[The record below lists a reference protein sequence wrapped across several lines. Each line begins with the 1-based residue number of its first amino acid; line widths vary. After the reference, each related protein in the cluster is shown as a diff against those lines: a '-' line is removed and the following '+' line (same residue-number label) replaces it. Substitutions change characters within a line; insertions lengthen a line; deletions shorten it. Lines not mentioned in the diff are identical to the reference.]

1 MAAFFHILIV
11 VVLLGAMVLVLLGI
25 SQLTKLG
32 GYENNNETARLKEEL
47 DKSEEVMSDNNM
59 FHKLME
65 KKLVEHKKRIE
76 RKDGR
81 D

>member
-1 MAAFFHILIV
+1 MATFFHILIV

-32 GYENNNETARLKEEL
+32 GYENNSETARLKEEL

-76 RKDGR
+76 RKDSR

>member
-11 VVLLGAMVLVLLGI
+11 VVLLGAMVMVLLGI

-32 GYENNNETARLKEEL
+32 GYENNSETARLKEEL

>member
-32 GYENNNETARLKEEL
+32 GYENNSETARLKEEL